1 MKLEHRQAE
10 FAAQN
15 PMQQVPLLVLD
26 DGTAISESVA
36 ICRYFEETNPN
47 PPLFGLDAKDKA
59 LVEMANRRME
69 LGLLYRVAQAF
80 RHGHPAMA
88 ELEKPQ
94 FKDWGAANKN
104 RIGGMLS
111 LMDDELGKHR
121 FIAGEHYTI
130 ADITGLVAID
140 FMRPIKYERPAELK
154 NLARWYTEVSQRPSA
169 KA

>member
-1 MKLEHRQAE
+1 MI
-10 FAAQN
+10 
-15 PMQQVPLLVLD
+15 LLVFQYQH
-26 DGTAISESVA
+26 
-36 ICRYFEETNPN
+36 RF
-47 PPLFGLDAKDKA
+47 DAG
-59 LVEMANRRME
+59 RF
-69 LGLLYRVAQAF
+69 AQAF

-94 FKDWGAANKN
+94 FKDWGAANKD

-130 ADITGLVAID
+130 ADITALVAID

-154 NLARWYTEVSQRPSA
+154 NLARWYLEVSQRPSA